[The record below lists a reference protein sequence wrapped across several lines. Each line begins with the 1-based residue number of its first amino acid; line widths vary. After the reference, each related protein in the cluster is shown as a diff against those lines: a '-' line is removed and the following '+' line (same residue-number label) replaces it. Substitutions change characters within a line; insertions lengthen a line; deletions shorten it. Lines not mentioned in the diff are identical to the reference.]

1 MRNLSFRGVLLR
13 FLASFIL
20 VVATYNPSGFSF
32 MHWIARDFPHLGPLQ
47 VVLGLGLLGVW
58 LFFVH
63 ATWRSL
69 GLVGVALGL
78 AFLAAVV
85 WLLASWGWFNLSQH
99 NAVIWVVLFM
109 IACVLTLGLCWALVQ
124 SRVSGQAVVEE
135 VKR

>member
-1 MRNLSFRGVLLR
+1 MRNLTLGGVLGR
-13 FLASFIL
+13 FLASLTL
-20 VVATYNPSGFSF
+20 VAATYNPSGFSF
-32 MHWIARDFPHLGPLQ
+32 LHWMARDFPHLGPAQ

-58 LFFVH
+58 IFFAH

-69 GLVGVALGL
+69 GTMGVALGL

-85 WLLASWGWFNLSQH
+85 WLIASWGWVNLSKH
-99 NAVIWVVLFM
+99 NAVVWVALFM

-124 SRVSGQAVVEE
+124 ARVSGQAVVEE